1 MLIFCLI
8 FCDLT
13 HILTKP
19 KRQLKFW
26 LLRSLLFFTGM
37 GFGLIAP
44 WYAYINHVT
53 TTIAEDTFEVPSVIY
68 ARALELYPGRR
79 LSAAALNYEL
89 DLLGYQPVQAPPKI
103 GQYRQQGARYE
114 IHTKGFLFPDG
125 TEQPTRI
132 QLTLNNQHIATAE
145 PALARLEPKI
155 IGHFFNQDFEN
166 RRPIALDEIPDTLVM
181 GLQAVE
187 DREFK
192 HHHGVSWSGIARAA
206 LKNLM
211 AGGIVQ
217 GGSTLTQQLVKNKL
231 HYHEQTFLR
240 KLHELL
246 AATLLEN
253 KLSKHD
259 ILAMYFNEI
268 YWGQNGRVAIH
279 GVVEAAQFYFAK
291 HVHQLSIAEQATLIG
306 LIKGPSWYNPY
317 KHPERAIKRRN
328 VVLNSWLETGII
340 DASTHKM
347 AKKSRLQLSQSRQL
361 KGDYDNYIDVVK
373 RQIRDRF
380 SNTELKQK
388 GLRIFTHL
396 DPYIQYRSSQT
407 AQKTNQWLSE
417 QVETAIVVS
426 SSQSGGLLAVTG
438 SKNPRS
444 QYNRALL
451 AKRQIGSLIKPFIYL
466 AALETLPGF
475 DLNTRLHDG
484 PIRIDTPQGPWQPQ
498 NWDNKGLGEITA
510 LEALVQSRNQATVD
524 LGVNIGLDRL
534 LGFLNK
540 LGLTIKHNAH
550 PALFLGAIEL
560 SPIEVQHLFSLF
572 ASRGNT
578 SHVNAI
584 INVTNSDNKTL
595 SRAVQPRKHNLSVAH
610 IDTLNTALN
619 AITTRGTARRLTTT
633 FDLPKPLFGKTG
645 TTNNGRDSWFSGFNQ
660 DYLMTVWVGR
670 DDNKPT
676 PYTGSNGALILWANL
691 FKNL

>member
-1 MLIFCLI
+1 MSKQTTRI
-8 FCDLT
+8 
-13 HILTKP
+13 
-19 KRQLKFW
+19 QFW
-26 LLRSLLFFTGM
+26 LLRSLLFLSGM
-37 GFGLIAP
+37 MLGLLIP

-53 TTIAEDTFEVPSVIY
+53 TTIARDRFEVPSVIY
-68 ARALELYPGRR
+68 ARALELFPERR
-79 LSAAALNYEL
+79 LSAKALNYEL
-89 DLLGYQPVQAPPKI
+89 DLLGYQPVNGAPQT
-103 GQYRQQGARYE
+103 GQYRQQGDYYE
-114 IHTKGFLFPDG
+114 IHSKGFQFPDSV
-125 TEQPTRI
+125 EQPTRI
-132 QLTLNNQHIATAE
+132 KLTLNNNHIHDIT
-145 PALARLEPKI
+145 PALSRLEPKV
-155 IGHFFNQDFEN
+155 IGHFFNQDFES

-206 LKNLM
+206 FKNLM

-253 KLSKHD
+253 KLDKHE

-279 GVVEAAQFYFAK
+279 GLVEAARFYFAK
-291 HVHQLSIAEQATLIG
+291 NVNQLTIAEQATLIG

-317 KHPERAIKRRN
+317 KHPKRATQRRN

-340 DASTHKM
+340 DDKTHQK
-347 AKKSRLQLSQSRQL
+347 AKNTPLKLSQSRQI

-380 SNTELKQK
+380 SSDELKQK

-396 DPYIQYRSSQT
+396 DPYIQYRTSQT
-407 AQKTNQWLSE
+407 AQKTNQWLSD

-426 SSQSGGLLAVTG
+426 SSQTGGLLALTG

-466 AALETLPGF
+466 AALETMPGF
-475 DLNTRLHDG
+475 DLNTELHDG
-484 PIRIDTPQGPWQPQ
+484 PISIQTPQGPWQPQ

-510 LEALVQSRNQATVD
+510 MQALVQSRNQATVD
-524 LGVNIGLDRL
+524 LGVKIGLENL
-534 LGFLNK
+534 LKFLNK
-540 LGLTIKHNAH
+540 LGLNIQHNAH
-550 PALFLGAIEL
+550 PALFLGALEL
-560 SPIEVQHLFSLF
+560 SPFEVQHLFSLF
-572 ASRGNT
+572 ASRGST
-578 SHVNAI
+578 SHINAI
-584 INVTNSDNKTL
+584 ISVTDQNNQTL
-595 SRAVQPRKHNLSVAH
+595 SRAVQPRKQQLSVAN
-610 IDTLNTALN
+610 IDTINTALN
-619 AITTRGTARRLTTT
+619 AITTRGTARRLATT
-633 FDLPKPLFGKTG
+633 FNLSEPLFGKTG

-676 PYTGSNGALILWANL
+676 PYSGSNGALILWANL

>member
-1 MLIFCLI
+1 M
-8 FCDLT
+8 
-13 HILTKP
+13 
-19 KRQLKFW
+19 
-26 LLRSLLFFTGM
+26 M
-37 GFGLIAP
+37 AGLSVP

-53 TTIAEDTFEVPSVIY
+53 TTIANDTFEVPSVIF
-68 ARALELYPGRR
+68 ARSLELYPNRR

-89 DLLGYQPVQAPPKI
+89 DLLGYQPVNTTPGI
-103 GQYRQQGARYE
+103 GQYRQQGSHYE
-114 IHTKGFLFPDG
+114 IYSKGFHFADG
-125 TEQPTRI
+125 HDQATRI
-132 QLTLNNQHIATAE
+132 ELNLNNNRIEHIT
-145 PALARLEPKI
+145 PALARLEPKV

-166 RRPIALDEIPDTLVM
+166 RRPIALSEIPDTMVM

-192 HHHGVSWSGIARAA
+192 HHHGVSWSGIMRAA
-206 LKNLM
+206 VKNLM

-246 AATLLEN
+246 AATLLETKLN
-253 KLSKHD
+253 KRD

-291 HVHQLSIAEQATLIG
+291 NIQQLTIAEQATLIG

-317 KHPERAIKRRN
+317 KHPERAITRRN

-340 DASTHKM
+340 DNKTHQQARNK
-347 AKKSRLQLSQSRQL
+347 ALQLSQSRQL

-380 SNTELKQK
+380 SSNELKQN
-388 GLRIFTHL
+388 GLRVFTHL
-396 DPYIQYRSSQT
+396 DPYIQYRTSQT
-407 AQKTNQWLSE
+407 AQKTDDWLSD
-417 QVETAIVVS
+417 QVETAIIVS
-426 SSQSGGLLAVTG
+426 SSQSGGLLALTG

-466 AALETLPGF
+466 AALETLSDF
-475 DLNTRLHDG
+475 DLNTELHDG
-484 PIRIDTPQGPWQPQ
+484 PISIKTPQGPWQPQ
-498 NWDNKGLGEITA
+498 NWDNKGLGDITA
-510 LEALVQSRNQATVD
+510 MEALVQSRNQATVD
-524 LGVNIGLDRL
+524 LGVKIGLDKL
-534 LGFLNK
+534 LKFLNK
-540 LGLTIKHNAH
+540 LGLSIKHNAH

-560 SPIEVQHLFSLF
+560 SPFEVQHLFSLF

-578 SHVNAI
+578 TQINAI
-584 INVTNSDNKTL
+584 ISITDNDNKVL
-595 SRAVQPRKHNLSVAH
+595 SRAIQPRKQNLQIAH
-610 IDTLNTALN
+610 IDQINTALN
-619 AITTRGTARRLTTT
+619 AVTTRGTARRLTTT

-645 TTNNGRDSWFSGFNQ
+645 TTNNGRDSWFSGFDQ
-660 DYLMTVWVGR
+660 DHLMTVWVGR
-670 DDNKPT
+670 DDNQPT
-676 PYTGSNGALILWANL
+676 PYSGSNGALILWANL

>member
-1 MLIFCLI
+1 MSKQTTRI
-8 FCDLT
+8 
-13 HILTKP
+13 
-19 KRQLKFW
+19 KFW
-26 LLRSLLFFTGM
+26 LIRSLLFLSGM
-37 GFGLIAP
+37 VLGLVAP

-53 TTIAEDTFEVPSVIY
+53 TTIARDRFEVPSVIY
-68 ARALELYPGRR
+68 ARALELFPERR
-79 LSAAALNYEL
+79 LSAKALNYEL
-89 DLLGYQPVQAPPKI
+89 DVLGYQPVKGTPQV
-103 GQYRQQGARYE
+103 GQYRQQGSHYE
-114 IHTKGFLFPDG
+114 IYAKGFHFPDG

-132 QLTLNNQHIATAE
+132 KLNLNNNRISHIT
-145 PALARLEPKI
+145 PSLARLEPKI
-155 IGHFFNQDFEN
+155 IGHFFNRDFEN
-166 RRPIALDEIPDTLVM
+166 RRPIALDDIPDTLVM

-206 LKNLM
+206 MKNMM
-211 AGGIVQ
+211 AGRIVQ

-231 HYHEQTFLR
+231 HYDEQTFLR

-253 KLSKHD
+253 KLTKHE

-279 GVVEAAQFYFAK
+279 GVVEAARFYFAK
-291 HVHQLSIAEQATLIG
+291 NVHQLTIAEQATLIG

-317 KHPERAIKRRN
+317 KHPKRATQRRN

-340 DASTHKM
+340 DTKSHK
-347 AKKSRLQLSQSRQL
+347 AAINSPLQLSQSRQI

-380 SNTELKQK
+380 SSSDLKQK

-396 DPYIQYRSSQT
+396 DPYIQYRTSQT
-407 AQKTNQWLSE
+407 AHKTDQWLSD
-417 QVETAIVVS
+417 QLETAIIVS
-426 SSQSGGLLAVTG
+426 SSQSGGLLALTG
-438 SKNPRS
+438 SKNPHS

-466 AALETLPGF
+466 AALEILPGF
-475 DLNTRLHDG
+475 DLNNKLHDG
-484 PIRIDTPQGPWQPQ
+484 PISIRTPQGPWQPE
-498 NWDNKGLGEITA
+498 NWDNLGLGDITA
-510 LEALVQSRNQATVD
+510 MEALVQSRNQATVD
-524 LGVNIGLDRL
+524 LGVKIGLDRL
-534 LGFLNK
+534 LTFLNK
-540 LGLTIKHNAH
+540 LGLNIQHNAH
-550 PALFLGAIEL
+550 PALFLGALEL
-560 SPIEVQHLFSLF
+560 TPFEVQHLFSLF

-578 SHVNAI
+578 RHINAI
-584 INVTNSDNKTL
+584 ISITDHNNHIL
-595 SRAVQPRKHNLSVAH
+595 SRAIQPGKQSISVAH
-610 IDTLNTALN
+610 IDTINTALN

-633 FDLPKPLFGKTG
+633 FNLPEPLFGKTG

-676 PYTGSNGALILWANL
+676 PYSGSNGALILWANL

>member
-1 MLIFCLI
+1 V
-8 FCDLT
+8 
-13 HILTKP
+13 TK
-19 KRQLKFW
+19 RSGQFKFW
-26 LLRSLLFFTGM
+26 ILRGLLFFTGM
-37 GFGLIAP
+37 ALGLGIP

-53 TTIAEDTFEVPSVIY
+53 TSIAHDRFEIPSIIY
-68 ARALELYPGRR
+68 ARSLELYPNRR
-79 LSAAALNYEL
+79 LTAEALNFEL
-89 DLLGYQPVQAPPKI
+89 DTLGYQPVSGTPGI
-103 GQYRQQGARYE
+103 GQYRQQDNHYE
-114 IHTKGFLFPDG
+114 IYSKGFHFADG
-125 TEQPTRI
+125 LEQATRI
-132 QLTLNNQHIATAE
+132 KLKLNNQHIASIT
-145 PALARLEPKI
+145 PTLARLEPKI

-166 RRPIALDEIPDTLVM
+166 RRPIALDELPETLVM

-206 LKNLM
+206 IKNMM

-231 HYHEQTFLR
+231 HYSEQTLLR
-240 KLHELL
+240 KFHEIL

-253 KLSKHD
+253 KMTKHE

-279 GVVEAAQFYFAK
+279 GVVEAARFYFAK
-291 HVHQLSIAEQATLIG
+291 NVQQLSIAEQATLIG

-317 KHPERAIKRRN
+317 KHPKRAVNRRN

-340 DASTHKM
+340 DNKSHQQAKASALK
-347 AKKSRLQLSQSRQL
+347 LSQSRQI

-380 SNTELKQK
+380 SSSELKQK
-388 GLRIFTHL
+388 GLKIFTHL
-396 DPYIQYRSSQT
+396 DPYIQYRTSQT
-407 AQKTNQWLSE
+407 AQKTNQWLSD

-426 SSQSGGLLAVTG
+426 SSQSGGLLALTG

-444 QYNRALL
+444 QFNRALL

-475 DLNTRLHDG
+475 DLNTELQDG
-484 PIRIDTPQGPWQPQ
+484 PIRIPTPQGPWEPQ
-498 NWDNKGLGEITA
+498 NWDNKSLGNITA
-510 LEALVQSRNQATVD
+510 RQALVQSRNQATVD
-524 LGVNIGLDRL
+524 LGVKIGLDNL
-534 LGFLNK
+534 LEFLNK
-540 LGLTIKHNAH
+540 LGLNIRHNAH
-550 PALFLGAIEL
+550 PALFLGALEL
-560 SPIEVQHLFSLF
+560 SPFEVQHLFSLF

-578 SHVNAI
+578 SHINAI
-584 INVTNSDNKTL
+584 ISVTDQDNQTL
-595 SRAVQPRKHNLSVAH
+595 SRAVQPRKQNLQVTN
-610 IDTLNTALN
+610 IDTINTALN
-619 AITTRGTARRLTTT
+619 AITTQGTARRLTTT
-633 FDLPKPLFGKTG
+633 FQLPTPLFGKTG

-660 DYLMTVWVGR
+660 EYLMTVWVGR

-676 PYTGSNGALILWANL
+676 PYSGSNGALILWANL